1 MVKSNKSKKLKN
13 RKNKEIRKNPVKSKK
28 INASTAYDTC
38 SEQLSPFGG
47 VFPLIKFLELIDFRE
62 IFDFAYKPPSRKP
75 KLGHY
80 KMVVGV
86 LMLLFIGFNR
96 IWHFSYLRLDAM
108 LCGFFQLPRLPVAST
123 FWRYVNSL
131 GINQANALVKLM
143 ASMRQRA
150 WQLCD
155 MSYYRVCIDIDTTVE
170 TLFGNQQGGRKGHN
184 TKNRGKKGY
193 RPVLAFI
200 QQSREYLLG
209 SLRRGETI
217 TGKETAAIINKIRG
231 CLPDCVQQVLI
242 RADAE
247 FQSWESVHACIE
259 AKFDFIIANKRCN
272 PVFDPDGWYQPKKRQ
287 PYQYNSCMYQPQGWQ
302 APCRF
307 VVMRIP
313 IESTVSSG
321 QNVQLELFED
331 DRYKY
336 RIFCTSL
343 RRKAHEVIRNY
354 DKRADV
360 ENLVGEAKREG
371 LDAIPSSRFKSNYA
385 YFQIVMLAYNIW
397 RYMKILADRSVQSTE
412 TVSDSQ
418 ALKGIQSNTVRIA
431 RLRLLLISAKVVTT
445 ENRDKIKYSVQDSR
459 TPGLFSFLKYLDMK
473 RAQPRPWTA

>member
-1 MVKSNKSKKLKN
+1 MVKSNKSKKRKN
-13 RKNKEIRKNPVKSKK
+13 RKNKEARKNPVKSRK

-38 SEQLSPFGG
+38 TEQLSPFGG
-47 VFPLIKFLELIDFRE
+47 VLPLIKFFDLIGFRE
-62 IFDFAYKPPSRKP
+62 SFDSAYKPPSRKP

-131 GINQANALVKLM
+131 GINQATALVNLM
-143 ASMRQRA
+143 ALLRKRA
-150 WQLCD
+150 WQLFD
-155 MSYYRVCIDIDTTVE
+155 MHFYRVCVDMDTTVE

-193 RPVLAFI
+193 RPVLGFI

-209 SLRRGETI
+209 SLRKGETI
-217 TGKETAAIINKIRG
+217 TGKETAGMIEKIRG

-242 RADAE
+242 RADGE
-247 FQSWESVHACIE
+247 FQSWESIHACNQ

-272 PVFDPDGWYQPKKRQ
+272 PTFDPDGWYQPKKRQ
-287 PYQYNSCMYQPQGWQ
+287 PYQYNSCLYQPQGWHT
-302 APCRF
+302 PCRF
-307 VVMRIP
+307 VAMRIP
-313 IESTVSSG
+313 IESTIASDKG
-321 QNVQLELFED
+321 VQLALFED

-343 RRKAHEVIRNY
+343 RQKAHEVVREY

-397 RYMKILADRSVQSTE
+397 RYMKILAERSARETDTVGDAQSLT
-412 TVSDSQ
+412 
-418 ALKGIQSNTVRIA
+418 GIRTNTVRIA
-431 RLRLLLISAKVVTT
+431 RLRLLMISAKVVKAS
-445 ENRDKIKYSVQDSR
+445 NVDKVRYSIQDSR
-459 TPGLFSFLKYLDMK
+459 TPGLFAFLKYLDMK
-473 RAQPRPWTA
+473 RMEPKPWST